1 MVFLLSPKVKFWR
14 ALHKTRPFLVINFK
28 KNGVK
33 MSQETQKEN
42 TSVNLKEEAIM
53 NYESTGAIKGV
64 VLTVVLIGIM
74 YVISLFVN

>member
-1 MVFLLSPKVKFWR
+1 
-14 ALHKTRPFLVINFK
+14 
-28 KNGVK
+28 

-42 TSVNLKEEAIM
+42 TSVNLKEEVIM